1 MTTITLDTKMFD
13 YDNIDEPLIA
23 VPISFLN
30 DHKKYKVTL
39 GIPSSRKIKQL
50 SASDI
55 LRSGDQ
61 AKKEYKAGKL
71 KNWREVL

>member
-13 YDNIDEPLIA
+13 YNNIDEPLIA

-30 DHKKYKVTL
+30 DYKKYKVAL
-39 GIPSSRKIKQL
+39 KAPSPRKIKQL

-55 LRSGDQ
+55 DRGYELTLE
-61 AKKEYKAGKL
+61 EYKAGKTIDYRSL
-71 KNWREVL
+71 K

>member
-1 MTTITLDTKMFD
+1 MTTITLDAKMFD

-30 DHKKYKVTL
+30 DYKKYKVAL
-39 GIPSSRKIKQL
+39 KIPSSRKIKHL

-55 LRSGDQ
+55 LRGGDQ
-61 AKKEYKAGKL
+61 ALKEYKAGKL
-71 KNWREVL
+71 KNWREIL